1 MYRLIYLI
9 SFLVRQF
16 LLPNPFTPLGDNA
29 EIINLIVGGAFVPLS
44 YFMTSFIYDKRS
56 EPTIGS
62 ILFLVVYAL
71 NTGMTYLVCLAYPL
85 VWLMIL
91 IGAVYFAIFVF
102 LSVIIRK
109 NRI

>member
-1 MYRLIYLI
+1 MYRLIYII
-9 SFLVRQF
+9 SFLIRQF
-16 LLPNPFTPLGDNA
+16 LLPNPFAPLGGNA
-29 EIINLIVGGAFVPLS
+29 EIINLLVGGAFVPLS
-44 YFMTSFIYDKRS
+44 YFMTRFIYD
-56 EPTIGS
+56 
-62 ILFLVVYAL
+62 LFLVVYAL

-91 IGAVYFAIFVF
+91 IGTVYFAIFVF